1 MFHKYQ
7 RKSSF
12 SPLQNTSTPYRVI
25 HESISLADCMQDAG
39 YGTCSSTFLSSGC
52 TSEKD
57 IFPESIEVH
66 ERTGVRYSLR
76 GKRRVDILSALM
88 SFEKSEYILLK
99 ILRYLTISDRLTI
112 LSVCKS
118 WYSLKSHFPR
128 LFTASRKHE
137 MTIKENWAK
146 GSQRSKTNRKPLSV
160 INCFN
165 PCTIKNRVDKFD
177 TKKEFLHPCPVCS
190 GVAFYRPNEWPNR
203 LHCQALDCGISVCYN
218 CQREHSPSDKCQTT
232 PDLPVYRLSPIQPR
246 ASPTRS
252 PRARARLMKSSLR
265 RL

>member
-1 MFHKYQ
+1 MSHKYQ
-7 RKSSF
+7 GKNGF
-12 SPLQNTSTPYRVI
+12 PLLKNTSTPYRVKC
-25 HESISLADCMQDAG
+25 ESISLPDWMQDTG
-39 YGTCSSTFLSSGC
+39 YGTCSSTFLSLGL
-52 TSEKD
+52 TTEKD
-57 IFPESIEVH
+57 IFPESV
-66 ERTGVRYSLR
+66 GVQEFTVTRNSLR

-118 WYSLKSHFPR
+118 WYLLKLRFPR

-137 MTIKENWAK
+137 MTLKENLAK
-146 GSQRSKTNRKPLSV
+146 GSRRSTTNRKPLSA

-165 PCTIKNRVDKFD
+165 FCTIKNRVDKFD
-177 TKKEFLHPCPVCS
+177 TKEFLHPCPVCS

-218 CQREHSPSDKCQTT
+218 CQREHSPSDKCQMT
-232 PDLPVYRLSPIQPR
+232 PKSLVCRLSPIQPR

-252 PRARARLMKSSLR
+252 PRTRARLMKASLR

>member
-7 RKSSF
+7 EKSSF
-12 SPLQNTSTPYRVI
+12 PLLKNTSTPYRVKR
-25 HESISLADCMQDAG
+25 ESISLPDCSQDTG
-39 YGTCSSTFLSSGC
+39 YGTRSSTFLSPGR

-66 ERTGVRYSLR
+66 GRTGIRNSLR

-99 ILRYLTISDRLTI
+99 ILRYLTISDRLTV

-118 WYSLKSHFPR
+118 WYSLKLRFPR

-137 MTIKENWAK
+137 KILKDNSAK
-146 GSQRSKTNRKPLSV
+146 FSQRSTTSRKPLSA
-160 INCFN
+160 INCPN
-165 PCTIKNRVDKFD
+165 SCTIKNIVDKFD
-177 TKKEFLHPCPVCS
+177 TKEFLHPCPVCS

-218 CQREHSPSDKCQTT
+218 CQREHSPSDKCQMT
-232 PDLPVYRLSPIQPR
+232 PNSPVYRLSPIQPR